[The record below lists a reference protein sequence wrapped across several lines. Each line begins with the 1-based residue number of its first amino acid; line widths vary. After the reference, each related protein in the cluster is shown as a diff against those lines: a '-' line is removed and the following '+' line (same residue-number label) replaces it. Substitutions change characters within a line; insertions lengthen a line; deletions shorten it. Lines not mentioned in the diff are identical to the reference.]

1 MNSPNFHNTYVKLP
15 KHFFSKSKP
24 TPVKNPKLISV
35 NKKLA
40 LEIGLDPEWLE
51 SEHGLSMLS
60 GNKLPKGSDP
70 IAQVYAGH
78 QFGGWV
84 PRLGDG
90 RAHLIGQLRT
100 YNHQSWD
107 IQLKGSGPTPYS
119 RMGDGRA
126 WLGPVLREHLISE
139 AMHHLKIPT
148 TRALASVSTGE
159 EVYREQT
166 YPGAILTRTAPSMI
180 RVGTFEYFSA
190 QGDTKALSNLMQ
202 YALKIHYPELDP
214 EDACGF
220 LEAVLDRQ
228 AKLISKWMCVG
239 FIHGVMNT
247 DNTHIGGLTIDYGP
261 CAFMDHYFPSRVFS
275 SIDVNSRYAYSEQPK
290 IIVWNLVRLAITLLP
305 LIDPLQSK
313 AIIKAE
319 KIIKSFDKKFF
330 ENWNFSSLKKIGI
343 SNPKTGD
350 NILVEEL
357 LTRIAAQNADFTQ
370 TFLQLNPL
378 TQNIHL
384 SETSI
389 LSQDWKEKWKSRIK
403 SENRPYQIMSEV
415 NPVFIPRNH
424 LVEKAIQD
432 ALNGDYN
439 FFYRLLNA
447 SEVPFKYEEKN
458 SDLYQR

>member
-1 MNSPNFHNTYVKLP
+1 
-15 KHFFSKSKP
+15 
-24 TPVKNPKLISV
+24 
-35 NKKLA
+35 
-40 LEIGLDPEWLE
+40 
-51 SEHGLSMLS
+51 
-60 GNKLPKGSDP
+60 
-70 IAQVYAGH
+70 
-78 QFGGWV
+78 
-84 PRLGDG
+84 
-90 RAHLIGQLRT
+90 
-100 YNHQSWD
+100 
-107 IQLKGSGPTPYS
+107 
-119 RMGDGRA
+119 
-126 WLGPVLREHLISE
+126 
-139 AMHHLKIPT
+139 
-148 TRALASVSTGE
+148 
-159 EVYREQT
+159 
-166 YPGAILTRTAPSMI
+166 
-180 RVGTFEYFSA
+180 
-190 QGDTKALSNLMQ
+190 
-202 YALKIHYPELDP
+202 
-214 EDACGF
+214 
-220 LEAVLDRQ
+220 
-228 AKLISKWMCVG
+228 
-239 FIHGVMNT
+239 
-247 DNTHIGGLTIDYGP
+247 
-261 CAFMDHYFPSRVFS
+261 
-275 SIDVNSRYAYSEQPK
+275 
-290 IIVWNLVRLAITLLP
+290 LAITLLP

-458 SDLYQR
+458 SDLYQIPHNYELVTKTFCGT